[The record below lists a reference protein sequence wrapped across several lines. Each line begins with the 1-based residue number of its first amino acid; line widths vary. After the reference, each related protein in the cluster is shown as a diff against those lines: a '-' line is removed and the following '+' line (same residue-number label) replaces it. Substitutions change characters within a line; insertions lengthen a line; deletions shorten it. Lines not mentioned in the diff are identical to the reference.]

1 MPLGEFERCTGYLRQ
16 AEGLARTL
24 DDQRRLGRTSAYM
37 CLNLWNT
44 GHPREALAFG
54 QNAQTI
60 AKLLGDVALQVMADL
75 HLGAACM
82 WVGEYRRAED
92 LLLKVLRLA
101 EGGLSRGR
109 RGPEA
114 RSAERV
120 HSFLTLIFAWQGR
133 FEEGIVHGE
142 EGIRLA
148 QALDDPNCVANA
160 CLCLANLEIT
170 RGEFSRAFGLLERVE
185 ATSWEWNL
193 TVYSE
198 QSTARRGYA
207 YALLGRTA
215 EGIPLLEQA
224 LSASEAMRH
233 GVTRPLILMFLGEAY
248 ALADRLEDAREFA
261 GRALTLAREC
271 DQRPH
276 EAWALR
282 VLGEVTAR
290 RDPPDDAEGHYRGAL
305 ALAEQFGMRPLLA
318 HCHFGLGK
326 LYRGRGT
333 RGQARKHLTTA
344 ATLYRAMDMPF
355 WLEQAEAEM
364 PRAQ

>member
-1 MPLGEFERCTGYLRQ
+1 MTPTVSPTR
-16 AEGLARTL
+16 
-24 DDQRRLGRTSAYM
+24 
-37 CLNLWNT
+37 
-44 GHPREALAFG
+44 
-54 QNAQTI
+54 
-60 AKLLGDVALQVMADL
+60 
-75 HLGAACM
+75 AC
-82 WVGEYRRAED
+82 V
-92 LLLKVLRLA
+92 
-101 EGGLSRGR
+101 
-109 RGPEA
+109 
-114 RSAERV
+114 
-120 HSFLTLIFAWQGR
+120 
-133 FEEGIVHGE
+133 
-142 EGIRLA
+142 
-148 QALDDPNCVANA
+148 
-160 CLCLANLEIT
+160 LANLEIT

-185 ATSWEWNL
+185 ATSREWNL

-233 GVTRPLILMFLGEAY
+233 GVMRPLILMFLGEAY

-261 GRALTLAREC
+261 GRALTLAREG

-333 RGQARKHLTTA
+333 REQARKHLTTA

-364 PRAQ
+364 PRVQ